1 MTWLDFLLLTV
12 FAVSVAISVWRGFIR
27 EIVSMVSVV
36 GALVVAGLGYRWAG
50 GFFEDLARDPQVARG
65 IGFLALFFIVLGV
78 GIVASALLRRLVKV
92 AGLNWFD
99 RFLGGTLGVLRGLL
113 IGSVIL
119 LVLTAFDIKSSV
131 TANSLLAPYFIV
143 GARAVVL
150 VMPQELKTQF
160 RDGYQ
165 KFRPALVE
173 SE

>member
-78 GIVASALLRRLVKV
+78 GIVASTLLRRLVKV

-99 RFLGGTLGVLRGLL
+99 RFLGGTFGVLRGLL

-131 TANSLLAPYFIV
+131 TAKSLLAPYFIV

-165 KFRPALVE
+165 KFRRALVE

>member
-50 GFFEDLARDPQVARG
+50 GFFEDLARNPQVARG

-78 GIVASALLRRLVKV
+78 GIVASTLLRRLVKV

-99 RFLGGTLGVLRGLL
+99 RFLGGTFGVLRELL

-131 TANSLLAPYFIV
+131 TAKSLLAPCFIV

-165 KFRPALVE
+165 KFRRALVE

>member
-1 MTWLDFLLLTV
+1 M
-12 FAVSVAISVWRGFIR
+12 
-27 EIVSMVSVV
+27 
-36 GALVVAGLGYRWAG
+36 
-50 GFFEDLARDPQVARG
+50 
-65 IGFLALFFIVLGV
+65 
-78 GIVASALLRRLVKV
+78 GIVASTLLRRLVKV

-99 RFLGGTLGVLRGLL
+99 RFLGGTFGVLRELL

-131 TANSLLAPYFIV
+131 TAKSLLAPCFIV

-165 KFRPALVE
+165 KFRRALVE